1 VQGELP
7 VEIEMR
13 LRISCPI
20 WSELNVFIMPKGGKH
35 KAKGNLQKRK
45 SSQPP
50 STQPRRKQPP
60 RGVKFRNNNSGGSG
74 WGGRGG
80 GGGNA
85 AKIEEYMTSHGVVR
99 KSIMG
104 DGNCLFRAMADQ
116 IGYGEDRHREIREK
130 IVETIKADKEYFAN
144 FIDEEEAGGV
154 DEYCNEM
161 IKDGSPPLYFVFC
174 RVETDCRGV
183 GR

>member
-1 VQGELP
+1 
-7 VEIEMR
+7 
-13 LRISCPI
+13 
-20 WSELNVFIMPKGGKH
+20 MPKGGAKH
-35 KAKGNLQKRK
+35 KGKGNLHKRK
-45 SSQPP
+45 SSQTPP

-60 RGVKFRNNNSGGSG
+60 RGVKFRNKNSGGWTWRAGS
-74 WGGRGG
+74 

-144 FIDEEEAGGV
+144 FIDEEEVGGV

-161 IKDGSPPLYFVFC
+161 IKDGKTILILCGSEW
-174 RVETDCRGV
+174 ETDFRGV

>member
-1 VQGELP
+1 
-7 VEIEMR
+7 
-13 LRISCPI
+13 
-20 WSELNVFIMPKGGKH
+20 MPKGGKH
-35 KAKGNLQKRK
+35 KGKGNLQKRK

-60 RGVKFRNNNSGGSG
+60 RGVKFRNNNSGG
-74 WGGRGG
+74 WRWRGRGGG

-99 KSIMG
+99 KSIVG

-161 IKDGSPPLYFVFC
+161 IKDGNPRLFLCFSGGY
-174 RVETDCRGV
+174 
-183 GR
+183 

>member
-1 VQGELP
+1 
-7 VEIEMR
+7 
-13 LRISCPI
+13 
-20 WSELNVFIMPKGGKH
+20 MPKGGKH
-35 KAKGNLQKRK
+35 KGKGNLHKRK
-45 SSQPP
+45 SSQPPP

-60 RGVKFRNNNSGGSG
+60 RGVKFRNKNSGGWTWRAGS
-74 WGGRGG
+74 

-116 IGYGEDRHREIREK
+116 IGNGEDRHREKRETNG
-130 IVETIKADKEYFAN
+130 ETIKADKEYFAN
-144 FIDEEEAGGV
+144 FIDEEEVGGV

-161 IKDGSPPLYFVFC
+161 IKDGNPPLYFVF
-174 RVETDCRGV
+174 RWVETD
-183 GR
+183 

>member
-1 VQGELP
+1 
-7 VEIEMR
+7 
-13 LRISCPI
+13 
-20 WSELNVFIMPKGGKH
+20 MPKGGKH
-35 KAKGNLQKRK
+35 KGKGTLHKRK
-45 SSQPP
+45 FSQPP
-50 STQPRRKQPP
+50 SSTQPRRKQPP
-60 RGVKFRNNNSGGSG
+60 RGVKFRNNNSGGWG
-74 WGGRGG
+74 WGR

-116 IGYGEDRHREIREK
+116 IGYGEDRHREIRET

-144 FIDEEEAGGV
+144 FIDEEEVGGV

-161 IKDGSPPLYFVFC
+161 IKDGKPPLDFVISGSG
-174 RVETDCRGV
+174 TDFRGV